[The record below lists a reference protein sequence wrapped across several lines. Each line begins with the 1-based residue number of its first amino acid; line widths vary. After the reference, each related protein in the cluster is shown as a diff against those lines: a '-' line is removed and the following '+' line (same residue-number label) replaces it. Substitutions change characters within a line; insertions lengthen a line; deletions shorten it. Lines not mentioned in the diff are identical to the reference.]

1 MTYDYLKALK
11 SSKSALRLIGSEHF
25 AMILSWIYA
34 LFVARNRRRVEH
46 GEVLQSLEEHL
57 YDLNGRYDNPF
68 PQTAKHYLD
77 RFVRVE
83 YGYLRRYY
91 ENEELFYEP
100 TPDTYRVLEFVES
113 LQRREFVGSGTKFSL
128 IFELLQKLEYE
139 ALMDSSERLKAIDAQ
154 IERLEAERE
163 LIGSG
168 EGEATD
174 ETQIREIVAEVI
186 TLSRRLLYDFSD
198 IEYNFR
204 ALNRETKE
212 KIAGSFAAKSEVLD
226 FVFDSEEAIRNSD
239 QGKSF
244 FAFWEL
250 LTSEKNEKLEELG
263 EKLYEIEAVAEAD
276 RDRRLANFKYDLVL
290 SAHQVQIVVNRLIE
304 QLRRFIDER
313 AWLENRRVLE
323 LVGSIEKRALAMR
336 ELPKEREFMSV
347 ARPGIELA
355 LPLGRHMYEV
365 REEGSFRAELKKQR
379 VDIDIR
385 DALFDRYWV
394 DETQLHRNIVELL
407 QHHSQISLK
416 EIVDVYP
423 VRKGVAEIV
432 GYLSLATTLS
442 IGYINESAKEELEVE
457 DVDGGELL
465 VRVPKIL
472 FIRERKGSI
481 F

>member
-11 SSKSALRLIGSEHF
+11 SSKSALKLIGSDHF
-25 AMILSWIYA
+25 AMILSWMHT
-34 LFVARNRRRVEH
+34 LFVAQNRRRAEH
-46 GEVLQSLEEHL
+46 RVVLQSLEDHL
-57 YDLNGRYDNPF
+57 FDLNTRYGNPF
-68 PQTAKHYLD
+68 PQTARHYLD
-77 RFVRVE
+77 TFVKAE
-83 YGYLRRYY
+83 YGYMRRYY
-91 ENEELFYEP
+91 ENEELFYEL

-113 LQRREFVGSGTKFSL
+113 LQTREFVGSGTKFAM
-128 IFELLQKLEYE
+128 IFELLEKLEYE
-139 ALMDSSERLKAIDAQ
+139 ALLDTRERLAAIDAQ
-154 IERLEAERE
+154 MAQLQAERE
-163 LIGSG
+163 RIASG
-168 EGEATD
+168 EGAAAD
-174 ETQIREIVAEVI
+174 ETQIKEIVAEVI

-263 EKLYEIEAVAEAD
+263 EKLYAIEAVAEAD
-276 RDRRLANFKYDLVL
+276 RDRRLANFKYDLVV
-290 SAHQVQIVVNRLIE
+290 SAHQVQIMVNRLIE

-323 LVGSIEKRALAMR
+323 LIGSIEKRALAMKR
-336 ELPKEREFMSV
+336 HPKEREFMTV
-347 ARPGIELA
+347 ARPGIEVA
-355 LPLGRHMYEV
+355 LPFEKRMFEPQ
-365 REEGSFRAELKKQR
+365 EAGSFRAELKEET
-379 VDIDIR
+379 VDIDIS

-394 DETQLHRNIVELL
+394 DETQLHRRIAELL
-407 QHHSQISLK
+407 QHRPQVSLK
-416 EIVDVYP
+416 EIVDAWP

-442 IGYINESAKEELEVE
+442 IGYINESAKEELTIE
-457 DVDGGELL
+457 DADGGKLV

-472 FIRERKGSI
+472 FIRE
-481 F
+481 

>member
-1 MTYDYLKALK
+1 MTFDYLKALK
-11 SSKSALRLIGSEHF
+11 SSKPALRLIGSDHF
-25 AMILSWIYA
+25 AMIVSWMHA
-34 LFVARNRRRVEH
+34 LFIAQNRRRAPHRV
-46 GEVLQSLEEHL
+46 VLQSLEDHL
-57 YDLNGRYDNPF
+57 FDLNSRFNNPF

-77 RFVRVE
+77 TFVKAE
-83 YGYLRRYY
+83 YGYMRRYY
-91 ENEELFYEP
+91 ENEELFYEL

-113 LQRREFVGSGTKFSL
+113 LQRKEFVGSGTKFSL
-128 IFELLQKLEYE
+128 IFELLEKLEYE
-139 ALMDSSERLKAIDAQ
+139 ALLDTEERLASIDARIAKLQ
-154 IERLEAERE
+154 QERE
-163 LIGSG
+163 KIATK
-168 EGEATD
+168 EGVVD
-174 ETQIREIVAEVI
+174 ETQIKEIVSEVI

-212 KIAGSFAAKSEVLD
+212 KIATAFKSKSEVLD

-263 EKLYEIEAVAEAD
+263 EKLYSIEAVARAD
-276 RDRRLANFKYDLVL
+276 KDRQLANFKYDLVV
-290 SAHQVQIVVNRLIE
+290 SAHQVQIMVNRLIE

-323 LVGSIEKRALAMR
+323 LIGSIEKRTLALKHY
-336 ELPKEREFMSV
+336 PKNRDFMTV
-347 ARPGIELA
+347 ARPGIDVAMPFEKRMFEPQEIGSFNAEL
-355 LPLGRHMYEV
+355 
-365 REEGSFRAELKKQR
+365 REETIDL
-379 VDIDIR
+379 DITE
-385 DALFDRYWV
+385 ALFDKFWV
-394 DETQLHRNIVELL
+394 DETQLHRNIIELL

-416 EIVDVYP
+416 EIVDAYP
-423 VRKGVAEIV
+423 VCKGVAEIV

-457 DVDGGELL
+457 DVDGRKLV

-472 FIRERKGSI
+472 FIRE
-481 F
+481 